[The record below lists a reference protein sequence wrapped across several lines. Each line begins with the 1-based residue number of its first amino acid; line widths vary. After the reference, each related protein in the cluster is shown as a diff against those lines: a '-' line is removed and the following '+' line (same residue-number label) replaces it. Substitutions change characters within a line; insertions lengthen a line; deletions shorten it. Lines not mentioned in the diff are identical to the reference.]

1 MKLSESPHV
10 IAIAG
15 AGIAGLSAAIALKL
29 AGFQVALFERETA
42 LEPVGA
48 GIQLGPNATRFL
60 ESWGIGLKGSA
71 CEPEALEL
79 RAART
84 GTLLKSIPLG
94 RVARTRYGA
103 PYLTLLRADLQ
114 AALLTRLQELG
125 ISPRCETPVSGTRTG
140 KSGVT
145 VEAGDTLVKAA
156 ALIVAGGLNSALVEA
171 GRVRPQRYSAQAVA
185 WRAVLP
191 IETVAPPRRSAVD
204 LWMGPAAHL
213 VHYPVSGGRLLNAV
227 LVVDDVY
234 RADGEPQTPATGYLL
249 DRLSGWAD
257 EPRSIIEATEAWV
270 PWRLFAMKK
279 WGGGNG
285 RVQYIGDAWHAML
298 PFLASGGAMA
308 IEDAAALAASLSRG
322 PQTIERSLNS
332 FRKNRKARV
341 WQAARASAQMGRIY
355 HCAQPFDSVRDL
367 VVKAIPAP
375 VLLARNDWLYGAGR

>member
-1 MKLSESPHV
+1 MKVSESPDV

-48 GIQLGPNATRFL
+48 GIQLGPNATRIL
-60 ESWGIGLKGSA
+60 ESWGIGLKGCA
-71 CEPEALEL
+71 CEPDAIEL

-84 GTLLKSIPLG
+84 GALLKSIPLG

-103 PYLTLLRADLQ
+103 PYSTLLRADLQ
-114 AALLTRLQELG
+114 AALLARVQELG
-125 ISPRCETPVSGTRTG
+125 ISMRFNSTVSGIRTG

-145 VEAGDTLVKAA
+145 LEAGETSVNAA
-156 ALIVAGGLNSALVEA
+156 ALIVASGLNSSLAEA
-171 GRVRPQRYSAQAVA
+171 GGARPQRYSAQAVA

-191 IETVAPPRRSAVD
+191 IEAVAPPRRSVVD

-213 VHYPVSGGRLLNAV
+213 VHYPVSDGRLLNAV

-234 RADGEPQTPATGYLL
+234 RADGEAQTSATGYLL
-249 DRLSGWAD
+249 DRLSGWAG
-257 EPRSIIEATEAWV
+257 EPRSIIEAAKAWA

-279 WGGGNG
+279 WGGGSG

-298 PFLASGGAMA
+298 PFLASGGVMA

-322 PQTIERSLNS
+322 QQTIDRSLRS

-341 WQAARASAQMGRIY
+341 WQVARASAQMGRIY
-355 HCAQPFDSVRDL
+355 HCPQPFDSVRDL

-375 VLLARNDWLYGAGR
+375 ALLARNDWLYGAGR